1 MSLPIGERAP
11 DFTLP
16 SSRGGAVSLS
26 SLIGHKNVV
35 LFFYPLDDSPG
46 CTVEACAFRDAY
58 EDFVAAGAEVIG
70 ISTGELY
77 EHHYFA
83 KKHALPMQ
91 LLSDAGGR
99 VRKLYGV
106 KATLGILPGRET
118 FIIDRE
124 GTVRHVFRSQL
135 RVRKHIEEALAVL
148 RALDVRP
155 RAEATAEAALLPPIV
170 PSPEIG

>member
-16 SSRGGAVSLS
+16 SSRGGDVTLS
-26 SLIGHKNVV
+26 KLIGQKNVV

-70 ISTGELY
+70 ISSGELY
-77 EHHYFA
+77 EHHHFA
-83 KKHALPMQ
+83 RKHGLPME

-99 VRKLYGV
+99 VRQLYGV
-106 KATLGILPGRET
+106 KSTLGILPGRET
-118 FIIDRE
+118 FIIDRD
-124 GTVRHVFRSQL
+124 GLVRHVFRSQL
-135 RVRKHIEEALAVL
+135 RVRKHIQEALEVL
-148 RALDVRP
+148 RTLDGRP
-155 RAEATAEAALLPPIV
+155 AAPAPHGMLPPII
-170 PSPEIG
+170 PSPRIG

>member
-16 SSRGGAVSLS
+16 SSRGGEVTLS
-26 SLIGHKNVV
+26 KLIGQKTVV

-83 KKHALPMQ
+83 RKHDLPMQ
-91 LLSDAGGR
+91 LLADAGGA
-99 VRKLYGV
+99 VRQRYGI
-106 KATLGILPGRET
+106 KPTLGILPGRET
-118 FIIDRE
+118 FIIDKD
-124 GTVRHVFRSQL
+124 GIVRHVFRSQL
-135 RVRKHIEEALAVL
+135 RVRRHIQEALAVL
-148 RALDVRP
+148 RTLD
-155 RAEATAEAALLPPIV
+155 AAPAAAGAPAAVLLPPIV
-170 PSPEIG
+170 PI

>member
-16 SSRGGAVSLS
+16 SSRGGEVTLS
-26 SLIGHKNVV
+26 KLIGQKNVV

-58 EDFVAAGAEVIG
+58 EEFVEAGAEVLG
-70 ISTGELY
+70 ISSGELY

-83 KKHALPMQ
+83 RKHALPMQ
-91 LLSDAGGR
+91 LLSDARGQ
-99 VRKLYGV
+99 VRRLYGV

-118 FIIDRE
+118 FIVDKQGI
-124 GTVRHVFRSQL
+124 VRHVFRSQL
-135 RVRKHIEEALAVL
+135 RVRQHIHEALAIL
-148 RALDVRP
+148 RALDG
-155 RAEATAEAALLPPIV
+155 RATIEATAARPAILPNPRT
-170 PSPEIG
+170 E

>member
-16 SSRGGAVSLS
+16 SSRGGEVTLS
-26 SLIGHKNVV
+26 KLIGQKNVV

-83 KKHALPMQ
+83 RKHDLPMQ
-91 LLSDAGGR
+91 LLSDAGGK
-99 VRKLYGV
+99 VRQRYGV

-118 FIIDRE
+118 FIIDKE
-124 GTVRHVFRSQL
+124 GLVRHVFRSQL
-135 RVRKHIEEALAVL
+135 RVKRHIQEALEVL
-148 RALDVRP
+148 RTLDARP
-155 RAEATAEAALLPPIV
+155 AAPAVLLPPIV
-170 PSPEIG
+170 PSPRIG